1 MLFCSRDI
9 TSQVPLE
16 ILCLFKH
23 EETAKPLLVVDRVL
37 IYLEVFI

>member
-16 ILCLFKH
+16 LMCFFKH
-23 EETAKPLLVVDRVL
+23 EETTKILLVVGRVL